1 MQLRLIGNPI
11 LQMLRP
17 YPLAVMSMNSAALR
31 DAAQS
36 SSAPLEAELISSM
49 TWLINIRWLAGFG
62 VLGATW
68 VADVLLRL
76 SLPAFP
82 LYGIGIL
89 ILIYNAAFHFI
100 GRWLLR
106 NERHDLSHF
115 DFLTK
120 TQIGCDWLAMTALI
134 QFSGGIASPAI
145 FYFFFHIIIAAML
158 LSMRATYLYA
168 VMAALLVGAVSLLEY
183 AGVLAHYD
191 VVPNVSVTLYHNS
204 LFVVGSMFFFT
215 STMFVAAY
223 LASTL
228 NARLRKREAQVVT
241 LSKNLLNAYTRLETV
256 YESAEA
262 VTATLELA
270 QVLERLVRRTADALG
285 VRACSIRLL
294 DETGARLNVAAV
306 YGLSDAYVKKGD
318 LTLEHNP
325 LAREVIAGKT
335 IVVNDVTTD
344 TRLQYPQQ
352 ALAEGIYAMLSA
364 PLHGKKGPLGL
375 IRAYSVERG
384 RFTQDDIEFVNA
396 IAQQGSIAIENALA
410 YAALGKLDQMK
421 SKFVMTVTHELRS
434 PVSVVQSLIRT
445 MLDGYAGALNDPQRE
460 MLTRVRY
467 RADFLQTLIDDLLDL
482 AAGKADLSAKE
493 ERISVRLD
501 EAVERVVER
510 FKVPA
515 QEKDIA
521 LEWNCECADGPIKIS
536 AMNEGIDRIL
546 NNLVSNAV
554 KYTPNGGRVAVKLYA
569 REDSATLEVADSGI
583 GIPAEALAHLF
594 EEFYRAPNAKA
605 QVKEGTGLGLAI
617 TKDLVVKYGG
627 HISVESKPGTGTT
640 FYVTFPILIELP
652 V

>member
-1 MQLRLIGNPI
+1 
-11 LQMLRP
+11 
-17 YPLAVMSMNSAALR
+17 MNSAALR

-36 SSAPLEAELISSM
+36 SSVPIEAELVSSM
-49 TWLINIRWLAGFG
+49 TWLITIRWLAGVG
-62 VLGATW
+62 VLGATF
-68 VADVLLRL
+68 VADVFFRIALPAL
-76 SLPAFP
+76 SLY
-82 LYGIGIL
+82 LIGVSIL
-89 ILIYNAAFHFI
+89 VYNAAFHAI
-100 GRWLLR
+100 VKRLMR
-106 NERHDLSHF
+106 KEPRAHHQS
-115 DFLTK
+115 DFFTK

-134 QFSGGIASPAI
+134 HFSGGLESPAI
-145 FYFFFHIIIAAML
+145 FYFFFHVIIASIL
-158 LSMRATYLYA
+158 LSMRATFLYA
-168 VMAALLVGAVSLLEY
+168 AMAALLVGAIGMGEY
-183 AGVLAHYD
+183 AGALPHYFVLA
-191 VVPNVSVTLYHNS
+191 NASVALYRNP
-204 LFVVGSMFFFT
+204 LFVLGTIFFFS

-241 LSKNLLNAYTRLETV
+241 LSKNLLSAYTRLETV

-262 VTATLELA
+262 VNSTLELA
-270 QVLERLVRRTADALG
+270 QVLDRLVQRTADALG

-318 LTLEHNP
+318 LTLEQNP
-325 LAREVIAGKT
+325 LAREVIAGKA
-335 IVVNDVTTD
+335 IIVNDVTAD

-352 ALAEGIYAMLSA
+352 ALEEGIYSMLSA
-364 PLHGKKGPLGL
+364 PLQGKQGPLGL
-375 IRAYSVERG
+375 IRAYSVDTNH
-384 RFTQDDIEFVNA
+384 FSSDDAEFVNA
-396 IAQQGSIAIENALA
+396 IARQGSIAIENALA
-410 YAALGKLDQMK
+410 YEALGKLDQMK
-421 SKFVMTVTHELRS
+421 SRFVMTVTHELRS
-434 PVSVVQSLIRT
+434 PVSVVRSLLRT
-445 MLDGYAGALNDPQRE
+445 MLAGYAGALNDQQRE
-460 MLTRVRY
+460 MLARAQY

-482 AAGKADLSAKE
+482 AAGKADLSAQE
-493 ERISVRLD
+493 ERVSVRLD

-554 KYTPNGGRVAVKLYA
+554 KYTPNGGRVSVKLFA
-569 REDSATLEVADSGI
+569 RENCATLEIADSGI
-583 GIPAEALAHLF
+583 GISEDALPHLF

-617 TKDLVVKYGG
+617 AKDLIVRYGG
-627 HISVESKPGTGTT
+627 HIGVHSQAGQGTT
-640 FYVTFPILIELP
+640 FTVTFPILIELP

>member
-1 MQLRLIGNPI
+1 MT
-11 LQMLRP
+11 
-17 YPLAVMSMNSAALR
+17 MNSAALR

-36 SSAPLEAELISSM
+36 SSAPLETELVSSM

-76 SLPAFP
+76 PLPALA
-82 LYGIGIL
+82 LYGIGVL

-100 GRWLLR
+100 VRWLLR
-106 NERHDLSHF
+106 NERHDLHQF

-134 QFSGGIASPAI
+134 HFSGGIASLAI
-145 FYFFFHIIIAAML
+145 FYFFFHIIIAAIL

-168 VMAALLVGAVSLLEY
+168 AMAALLVGAVSLLEY

-191 VVPNVSVTLYHNS
+191 VVPNVSATLYHNS
-204 LFVVGSMFFFT
+204 LFVVASMFFFT

-241 LSKNLLNAYTRLETV
+241 LSKNLLSAYTRLETV

-262 VTATLELA
+262 VTSTLELA
-270 QVLERLVRRTADALG
+270 QVLERLARRTADALG

-306 YGLSDAYVKKGD
+306 YGLSDAYVQKGD
-318 LTLEHNP
+318 LILEQNP
-325 LAREVIAGKT
+325 LAREVIAGKP
-335 IVVNDVTTD
+335 IIVNDVTTD
-344 TRLQYPQQ
+344 ARLQYPQE

-384 RFTQDDIEFVNA
+384 HFTPDDIEFINA

-410 YAALGKLDQMK
+410 YEALGKLDQMK

-434 PVSVVQSLIRT
+434 PVSVVRSLIRT
-445 MLDGYAGALNDPQRE
+445 MLDGYAGALSNPQRE
-460 MLTRVRY
+460 MLTRVQF

-482 AAGKADLSAKE
+482 AAGKLNLSAPE
-493 ERISVRLD
+493 ERVSVRLD

-510 FKVPA
+510 FKIPA

-536 AMNEGIDRIL
+536 ATNEGIDRIL

-569 REDSATLEVADSGI
+569 RGNSATLEVADSGI
-583 GIPAEALAHLF
+583 GIPAESLSHLF

-617 TKDLVVKYGG
+617 AKDLVVKYGG
-627 HISVESKPGTGTT
+627 HISVESKPGAGTT